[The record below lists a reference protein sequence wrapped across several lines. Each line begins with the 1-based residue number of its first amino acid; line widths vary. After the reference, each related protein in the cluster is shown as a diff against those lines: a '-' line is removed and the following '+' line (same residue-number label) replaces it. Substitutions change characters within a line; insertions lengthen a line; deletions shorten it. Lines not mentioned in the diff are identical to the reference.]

1 MMMPKSGS
9 TLTQASLSN
18 RFLKEVGNMP
28 LGRSFF
34 REAAFSSG
42 GEEGATPSLP
52 IIHTRFS
59 QIILS
64 SAIALCRRFLI
75 PPNGSSPILC
85 HAFAIV
91 IAIAQIILRIS
102 IPLLSSKAIPFHRLG
117 VRLAYAFAIGIAH
130 AQIILRIS
138 IPLLSSKAIPFHL
151 SLIHI

>member
-1 MMMPKSGS
+1 
-9 TLTQASLSN
+9 
-18 RFLKEVGNMP
+18 MP
-28 LGRSFF
+28 LDRSFF

-52 IIHTRFS
+52 IIHTQFS

-64 SAIALCRRFLI
+64 SAMALCRRFLI

-102 IPLLSSKAIPFHRLG
+102 IPLLSSKAIPFHC
-117 VRLAYAFAIGIAH
+117 LALVFVGALADTIST
-130 AQIILRIS
+130 AQQPS
-138 IPLLSSKAIPFHL
+138 
-151 SLIHI
+151 